1 MSRVRRVISAG
12 KDHTDMFPIFRSLVL
27 DSGAREG
34 DLLIWAGC
42 PGPCYAMA
50 TFFSFSLR
58 DLGLNLYFAVDAD
71 INKSWRLEF
80 QKDLGFVAT
89 KKENPIKAKIMIL
102 MSGLVTVPFENVM
115 RLASDNLAP
124 DGIIIGETVIPGL
137 FENVKWHDQ
146 IPFRFVFE
154 FSMERPTA
162 FEIIDI
168 PG

>member
-1 MSRVRRVISAG
+1 
-12 KDHTDMFPIFRSLVL
+12 
-27 DSGAREG
+27 
-34 DLLIWAGC
+34 
-42 PGPCYAMA
+42 
-50 TFFSFSLR
+50 
-58 DLGLNLYFAVDAD
+58 
-71 INKSWRLEF
+71 
-80 QKDLGFVAT
+80 
-89 KKENPIKAKIMIL
+89 MIL

-162 FEIIDI
+162 FEIIEI

>member
-1 MSRVRRVISAG
+1 VRRVISAG

-27 DSGAREG
+27 NSGAKEG

-71 INKSWRLEF
+71 IKKLWRLEL
-80 QKDLGFVAT
+80 QKDLGFVAM
-89 KKENPIKAKIMIL
+89 KKEGPIQAKIIVL

-115 RLASDNLAP
+115 RLISENLAH
-124 DGIIIGETVIPGL
+124 DGTIIGETVIPGL

-146 IPFRFVFE
+146 IPFRFIFE

-162 FEIIDI
+162 LEITEI
-168 PG
+168 P

>member
-27 DSGAREG
+27 NSGAKEG
-34 DLLIWAGC
+34 DFLIWAGC

-58 DLGLNLYFAVDAD
+58 DLGLNLFFAVDAD
-71 INKSWRLEF
+71 IDKLWRLEL

-89 KKENPIKAKIMIL
+89 KKENPIKAKIIVL
-102 MSGLVTVPFENVM
+102 MSGLVTVPFEKVT
-115 RLASDNLAP
+115 RLVRENLAH
-124 DGIIIGETVIPGL
+124 DGTIIGETVIPGL

-162 FEIIDI
+162 VEIIGM
-168 PG
+168 P

>member
-1 MSRVRRVISAG
+1 MDRVRRVLSEG
-12 KDHTDMFPIFRSLVL
+12 KDHTDMLPIFRSLVL
-27 DSGAREG
+27 NCGAKKG

-58 DLGLNLYFAVDAD
+58 ELGFNLYFAVDAD
-71 INKSWRLEF
+71 INKLWRLEL

-89 KKENPIKAKIMIL
+89 KKENPIKAKIMVL

-115 RLASDNLAP
+115 RLVRENLANH
-124 DGIIIGETVIPGL
+124 GTIIGETVIPGL
-137 FENVKWHDQ
+137 FENVKWHEQ
-146 IPFRFVFE
+146 IPLRFIFE

-162 FEIIDI
+162 VEIAEI
-168 PG
+168 P

>member
-27 DSGAREG
+27 NSGAKEN

-58 DLGLNLYFAVDAD
+58 DLGLNLFFAVDAD
-71 INKSWRLEF
+71 IDKLWRLEL

-89 KKENPIKAKIMIL
+89 KKENPIKAKIIIL
-102 MSGLVTVPFENVM
+102 MSGLVTVPFEKVT
-115 RLASDNLAP
+115 RLVRENLAN
-124 DGIIIGETVIPGL
+124 DGTIIGETVIPGL

-162 FEIIDI
+162 VEIIGM
-168 PG
+168 P